1 MFVQD
6 ICKKLNIDVN
16 ICDPKCE
23 SFQDL
28 KSPDDTQGSIIFPIF
43 LTVRK
48 MIGLETE
55 FSLNEV
61 DGIVGNI
68 LRKIK
73 IIESV
78 SSSSESDTDED
89 AFIAKEDNKRLKMD
103 QQKLEMGLR
112 KLGEKI
118 ANRRLNH

>member
-1 MFVQD
+1 
-6 ICKKLNIDVN
+6 
-16 ICDPKCE
+16 
-23 SFQDL
+23 
-28 KSPDDTQGSIIFPIF
+28 
-43 LTVRK
+43 